1 MPFVIWGY
9 MEKPNR
15 INKRKPKKTMVYCRC
30 DLDAVNP
37 GGAKCTTCGR
47 RLGRPR
53 NKKEPLIEED
63 L

>member
-1 MPFVIWGY
+1 
-9 MEKPNR
+9 MENPNR